1 MLTTHLSAARQAL
14 EQSDEVV
21 DVAEEGRV
29 RVRVRLR
36 VRVRVLVRVRIR
48 VRMRERVAR
57 LRDAPHELVEE
68 AVLLVPE
75 GLEGRRGVGLGLRL
89 QVRRLP

>member
-1 MLTTHLSAARQAL
+1 M
-14 EQSDEVV
+14 
-21 DVAEEGRV
+21 RV
-29 RVRVRLR
+29 RVRARVRVR

>member
-1 MLTTHLSAARQAL
+1 MTPVLHMR
-14 EQSDEVV
+14 
-21 DVAEEGRV
+21 VAIEPLRACV
-29 RVRVRLR
+29 RVR

-48 VRMRERVAR
+48 VRVRDRVAR

-75 GLEGRRGVGLGLRL
+75 GLEGRGLGLRPRGEW
-89 QVRRLP
+89 VRVEA